1 MCSHVSIVVNLEKLH
16 ILTVP
21 SIVAV
26 VISLREIHMRKVL
39 LATTALVALG
49 GVSAATADVS
59 VSGSGTWNYR
69 SWSDKA
75 ATGDDTST
83 STSTSFTISG
93 ATTADSG
100 MEFGGSHTI
109 TDGGANG
116 ASLYISDDWGKITMG
131 GASAG
136 RAHNSF
142 MKSTAASGGMGDI
155 TMANV
160 HTTGRLGGAGGG
172 NINYTSP
179 AVNGVVVAASMKD
192 AGGAAANVADESAW
206 SVSYD
211 TDVSGVAL
219 GVDYS
224 SISVDA
230 AAGAAT
236 TDMSVMGATASMGDI
251 TVMAN
256 SASEDTSDGA
266 KKISTTDYGIKY
278 AVNGDMTVEAGS
290 LSSENKGTTSNGA
303 KLTRTH
309 IGVSYVPA
317 AGLELEA
324 SSTSFDY
331 TSAAGATKNDGS
343 ETRVSVKVTF

>member
-1 MCSHVSIVVNLEKLH
+1 
-16 ILTVP
+16 
-21 SIVAV
+21 
-26 VISLREIHMRKVL
+26 MRKVL

-49 GVSAATADVS
+49 GMTAASADVS

-69 SWSDKA
+69 TWSDKN
-75 ATGDDTST
+75 ATTANNGDDTST

-109 TDGGANG
+109 TDGAANG
-116 ASLYISDDWGKITMG
+116 ASLYISDDWGKVTMG

-136 RAHNSF
+136 RANNSF
-142 MKSTAASGGMGDI
+142 MKNTSASGGTGDM
-155 TMANV
+155 TMTNV
-160 HTTGRLGGAGGG
+160 HANGRMGGAGGG
-172 NINYTSP
+172 MLNYTSP

-192 AGGAAANVADESAW
+192 AGADNASHGDETAW
-206 SVSYD
+206 SISYD
-211 TDVSGVAL
+211 TDVSGVAV

-230 AAGAAT
+230 APGAAT
-236 TDMSVMGATASMGDI
+236 TDYTVMGVTASMGDI

-256 SASEDTSDGA
+256 SASQENSTGTV
-266 KKISTTDYGIKY
+266 KIDTTDYGIKY
-278 AVNGDMTVEAGS
+278 AVNSDLTVEAGA
-290 LSSENKGTTSNGA
+290 LSSENDVTNGA
-303 KLTRTH
+303 KHNKTH
-309 IGVSYVPA
+309 VGVSYVPA

-324 SSTSFDY
+324 SNTSFDY
-331 TSAAGATKNDGS
+331 TAAGAGSTKNDGS